1 MYDIT
6 ETKSVAALKQII
18 MQVKKPTLLRRVGL
32 MPWAEVRLN
41 TEANFE
47 TSIEEK
53 KEDNRVSIPPFG
65 WYRWANNKEGNPP
78 MGDGDSLRLPPI
90 RDGRKISYISFII
103 TEEEME
109 EEKEIVTK
117 KENEFKDESKTE
129 NIGKEKNKTGEGDRE
144 EVKEEEKN
152 REEDWGEDIFS
163 HSLAPSTFRLALASL
178 PQGIEQTGRQSRSP
192 SYHSKTNL
200 LS

>member
-1 MYDIT
+1 MSIIDENQT
-6 ETKSVAALKQII
+6 ETKSFAALKKIQ
-18 MQVKKPTLLRRVGL
+18 MQVKKLKLFRRVGL

-65 WYRWANNKEGNPP
+65 WYRWANNKEANPP
-78 MGDGDSLRLPPI
+78 MGNGDSLQLPPI

-109 EEKEIVTK
+109 EENEIVTK
-117 KENEFKDESKTE
+117 KEDESETE
-129 NIGKEKNKTGEGDRE
+129 KIGKEKTETGEEDKKEEGDRE
-144 EVKEEEKN
+144 E
-152 REEDWGEDIFS
+152 DWREDIFS

-178 PQGIEQTGRQSRSP
+178 PQGIEQTGRESRSP
-192 SYHSKTNL
+192 CHHSKTNL

>member
-1 MYDIT
+1 
-6 ETKSVAALKQII
+6 
-18 MQVKKPTLLRRVGL
+18 MQVKKPKLLRRVGL
-32 MPWAEVRLN
+32 MPWADVRLN

-53 KEDNRVSIPPFG
+53 ETKEDNRVSIPPFG
-65 WYRWANNKEGNPP
+65 WYRWANNKEANPP

-117 KENEFKDESKTE
+117 KENETEDESVTE
-129 NIGKEKNKTGEGDRE
+129 KIGKEKTKTEEEDRE
-144 EVKEEEKN
+144 EEEE
-152 REEDWGEDIFS
+152 REEEWREDIFS

-178 PQGIEQTGRQSRSP
+178 PQGIEQTGRESR
-192 SYHSKTNL
+192 
-200 LS
+200 